1 MQAINPTPTG
11 PHPVIAASMRW
22 FAPKPQQQAVQ
33 EVRARVYD
41 QLAHGASE
49 EMQEIYRQKAHA
61 IRVAA
66 AKGGA
71 A

>member
-1 MQAINPTPTG
+1 MQAHTTTPTG

-22 FAPKPQQQAVQ
+22 FTPQA
-33 EVRARVYD
+33 EAEAESRARVYD

-66 AKGGA
+66 AKGGVA
-71 A
+71 